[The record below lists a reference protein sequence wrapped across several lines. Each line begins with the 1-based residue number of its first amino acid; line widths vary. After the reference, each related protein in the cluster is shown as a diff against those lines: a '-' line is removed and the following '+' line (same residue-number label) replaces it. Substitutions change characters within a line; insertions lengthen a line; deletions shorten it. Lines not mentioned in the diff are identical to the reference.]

1 MMNPQPPDQGN
12 WKQFISRML
21 SLGLQRNQIPVG
33 SEGSSPNFHIE
44 ALIRSLMK
52 EANKNQIKLSTPL
65 QEIPFVILDTE
76 TTGFHPYHGDEII
89 SLAAVKVIFGEMTT
103 NVYQTLVKPSTSVP
117 AHITEL
123 TGLSDISLQDAPRL
137 RDVIHDIL
145 HFVSGGVI
153 AGYHISHDITFL
165 NAYLWYHHRT
175 RITQRI
181 IEIKNIVEKMWER
194 TFTDL
199 DETLDYFG
207 IDKENRHTA
216 LGDAKMTGRLWLY
229 VLEECRRK
237 DINTL
242 EDLYSKV
249 ANSQ

>member
-21 SLGLQRNQIPVG
+21 SLGFKRDQIPIG
-33 SEGSSPNFHIE
+33 SEGSSPNFHLE

-52 EANKNQIKLSTPL
+52 ETNKNQIKLSTPL
-65 QEIPFVILDTE
+65 EEIPFVILDTE

-89 SLAAVKVIFGEMTT
+89 SLAAVRVNRGEMLP
-103 NVYQTLVKPSTSVP
+103 NMYQTLIKPSISVP
-117 AHITEL
+117 AHITTL
-123 TGLSDISLQDAPRL
+123 TGLSDISLQEAPRL

-145 HFVSGGVI
+145 HYINGGVI

-181 IEIKNIVEKMWER
+181 IEIKNIVEKMWQR
-194 TFTDL
+194 TFIDL
-199 DETLDYFG
+199 DETLDYFR
-207 IDKENRHTA
+207 IHQENRHTA
-216 LGDAKMTGRLWLY
+216 IGDAKMTGELWLH
-229 VLEECRRK
+229 VLEECRRQ
-237 DINTL
+237 DIKTL
-242 EDLYSKV
+242 EELYSKV
-249 ANSQ
+249 ANS